1 MKSFNSTEEYLDNHP
16 EWQECLMLLRDV
28 LLELDVEE
36 EIKWGAPVYTVKGKN
51 IIGLGAFKSY
61 IGIWFFQGS
70 FLSDPEKVLINVQK
84 GVTKSMR
91 QWRFQS
97 MDEMDIPLIRS
108 YALEAIENEW
118 KGLRVKLVKK
128 ELVIPQELQSVLK
141 GNDALNKAFYSFKS
155 GKQKEFAEYIIDA
168 KKPQTKIK
176 RIEKIIA
183 LIGNGIGLNNKHH

>member
-1 MKSFNSTEEYLDNHP
+1 MKSFNNTEEYLDNHP

-70 FLSDPEKVLINVQK
+70 FLSDPEKVLINAQK

-108 YALEAIENEW
+108 YALEAIENER
-118 KGLRVKLVKK
+118 KGLRIKLVKK
-128 ELVIPQELQSVLK
+128 ELVIPKELQSVLK
-141 GNDALNKAFYSFKS
+141 ANDALNNAFYSFKS

-176 RIEKIIA
+176 RLEKIIA
-183 LIGNGIGLNNKHH
+183 LIENGIGLNDKRN